1 MRERSFG
8 PVLRSGR
15 RRGQAV
21 GLRAQRLA
29 VRDGFLILGGE
40 IVVMALATTVMGA
53 ATLRHL
59 VAGRFSPALLLLV
72 TPFTLPALV
81 AVLSFTLRGG
91 WSRRQIP
98 TLARAVPA
106 GLLAGAVSAYGAYF
120 SSTRWQG
127 SALDWA
133 AVAVLIITYFL
144 LSLML
149 SWSASNT
156 RDTAAYVPD
165 NREP

>member
-29 VRDGFLILGGE
+29 VRDGFLMLGGE
-40 IVVMALATTVMGA
+40 IVVMALATSAMGA

-59 VAGRFSPALLLLV
+59 VAGRFSPALLLVV
-72 TPFTLPALV
+72 TPFTLAALV
-81 AVLSFTLRGG
+81 AVLSFTVHGG
-91 WSRRQIP
+91 WNRRHIP

-106 GLLAGAVSAYGAYF
+106 GLLAGAVSTYGPYS

-133 AVAVLIITYFL
+133 AVAMLILTYFL

-149 SWSASNT
+149 SWSASGT
-156 RDTAAYVPD
+156 RDTAANVPD
-165 NREP
+165 KREP